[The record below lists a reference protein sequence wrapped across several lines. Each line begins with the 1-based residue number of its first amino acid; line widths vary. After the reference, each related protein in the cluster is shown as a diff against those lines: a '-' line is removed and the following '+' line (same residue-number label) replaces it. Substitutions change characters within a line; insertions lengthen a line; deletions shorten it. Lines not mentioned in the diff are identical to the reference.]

1 MIRVLGY
8 LVFQT
13 IKNRLHR
20 QAIKLKNPR
29 YALALILG
37 FAYLWFL
44 LVQPNL
50 STNRGASLSYEWLA
64 MLGALVLAGM
74 VAWGWVFGR
83 DKAVL
88 IYTPAEVHYL
98 FPAPIT
104 RRQLVGYKLFRSQL
118 VILLNVALWVVLF
131 GTGTRGLPWYAR
143 AAALWT
149 LFSTIHLHRIGASFV
164 RTSLARHGWAGAKR
178 RMVSLTIIVLTCT
191 AVAWGMVDALPDI
204 RHAFQTG
211 LSAVFQTL
219 GDVLYRPVPTVVLF
233 PFRLVIDPVAA
244 ATVGE
249 WARAMAPA
257 IVILLLHL
265 VWVVRS
271 DAAFEEASA
280 EASLE
285 RARTIKAIHSG
296 AMPVAGRSRPASAP
310 IFRLAPTGWAG
321 GAIIWKNIVAV
332 GRARRIW
339 RIVLT
344 TLLSAAVFM
353 AVLGHKRESWAGLVS
368 GLLAG
373 WAGVLL
379 VFGPLW
385 VRNDLRSDLEYAD
398 LLRAYPVGGA
408 TVVSA
413 EAASSALVLT
423 AAQIGLLLLALAASL
438 GATVSGI
445 NDAVKLALF
454 AGALVVLPAV
464 NLLGMLIQNG
474 IALLF
479 PAWVT
484 LGPRRPS
491 GVEALG
497 QTMLATPPFLV
508 TLIVALAPPVVVGY
522 AAAYFLHPALGF
534 GAYGAG
540 IILFL
545 LGMGLEAFLLSEWL
559 GGAYDR
565 LDPSASE
572 LAGSR

>member
-8 LVFQT
+8 LVFHT
-13 IKNRLHR
+13 TRNRLYR

-37 FAYLWFL
+37 FVYLWFL

-50 STNRGASLSYEWLA
+50 STDRGASLSYEWVA
-64 MLGALVLAGM
+64 MLGAVALAAM
-74 VAWGWVFGR
+74 VAWGWAFGR

-104 RRQLVGYKLFRSQL
+104 RRQLVAYKLFRSQL
-118 VILLNVALWVVLF
+118 VILLNVTLWVVLF

-178 RMVSLTIIVLTCT
+178 RMVSLTIIAVTLA
-191 AVAWGMVDALPDI
+191 AVAWGVLDALPDVS
-204 RHAFQTG
+204 RAFQTD
-211 LSAVFQTL
+211 LSAVFQIL
-219 GDVLYRPVPTVVLF
+219 GEVLHRPVTTAVLF
-233 PFRLVIDPVAA
+233 PFRLVIDPLAAGTVA
-244 ATVGE
+244 E
-249 WARAMAPA
+249 WARAMTPA
-257 IVILLLHL
+257 VVILLLHL
-265 VWVVRS
+265 IWVVRS
-271 DAAFEEASA
+271 DAAFEEASV

-285 RARTIKAIHSG
+285 RARTIEAIQRG
-296 AMPVAGRSRPASAP
+296 GPPVASRGRPPSPP
-310 IFRLAPTGWAG
+310 IFRLAPSGWAG

-332 GRARRIW
+332 GRTQRLR
-339 RIVLT
+339 RIVLIT
-344 TLLSAAVFM
+344 VLFAAGFVT
-353 AVLGHKRESWAGLVS
+353 VLGHKRESWAGLVS

-423 AAQIGLLLLALAASL
+423 AAQLGLLLLALAASF

-445 NDAVKLALF
+445 DDARKLALF
-454 AGALVVLPAV
+454 AGAVVVLPTV

-497 QTMLATPPFLV
+497 QTMLATPPFLLALV
-508 TLIVALAPPVVVGY
+508 VALAPPVVVGY
-522 AAAYFLHPALGF
+522 AAAHFLHPALGF

>member
-8 LVFQT
+8 LVLHT
-13 IKNRLHR
+13 IKNRLYR

-50 STNRGASLSYEWLA
+50 STDRGASLSYEWVA
-64 MLGALVLAGM
+64 MLGALALAGM

-104 RRQLVGYKLFRSQL
+104 RRQLVAYKLFRSQL

-131 GTGTRGLPWYAR
+131 GTGTHGLPWYAR

-149 LFSTIHLHRIGASFV
+149 LLSTIHLHRIGASFV

-178 RMVSLTIIVLTCT
+178 RMVSLTIIALTLA
-191 AVAWGMVDALPDI
+191 AVAWGVLDALPDV
-204 RHAFQTG
+204 RRAFQTD

-219 GDVLYRPVPTVVLF
+219 GEVLHRPVTTVVLL
-233 PFRLVIDPVAA
+233 PFRLVIDPLAAVTVA
-244 ATVGE
+244 E
-249 WARAMAPA
+249 WARAMTPA
-257 IVILLLHL
+257 VVILLLHL
-265 VWVVRS
+265 IWVVRS
-271 DAAFEEASA
+271 DAAFEEASV

-285 RARTIKAIHSG
+285 RARTIEAIQRG
-296 AMPVAGRSRPASAP
+296 GTPVAGRGRPPSAP
-310 IFRLAPTGWAG
+310 IFRLAPSGWAG

-332 GRARRIW
+332 GRAQRLR
-339 RIVLT
+339 RIVLIT
-344 TLLSAAVFM
+344 VLFAAVFI

-423 AAQIGLLLLALAASL
+423 AAQLGLLLLALAASF
-438 GATVSGI
+438 GATVPGI
-445 NDAVKLALF
+445 DDAGKLTLF
-454 AGALVVLPAV
+454 AGAVVVLPAV

-497 QTMLATPPFLV
+497 QTMLATPPFL
-508 TLIVALAPPVVVGY
+508 LALAVALAPPVVVGY
-522 AAAYFLHPALGF
+522 AAAYYLQPALGF

-565 LDPSASE
+565 LDPSAAE